1 MSGAISSVVVILAA
15 KAVVAGVGLTAAAL
29 ADSLKRPKVTGNDQ
43 LSRTVQH
50 NRDSI
55 DAGMLRFSRELAEFE
70 RSVRRSGGSQTDIS
84 RFRDSMKSLERY
96 RDSLATMRTD
106 SISPQEAHALFD
118 DYRDRMHELGESISE
133 IQQENLKIRQ
143 EREKLLGQVHAAE
156 EQIKSGLAVLK
167 ADQNFISELC
177 TAYDIE
183 QPLTADYSDLAAGLN
198 ELSGGVGDDEIPV
211 LKDRLEKLAKLSAEA
226 DERRE
231 RFEDCKN
238 RILEQ
243 VSSLQSSSVLDRAR
257 VLEQKRELEVRS
269 EQLRIENEKLL
280 EKQQAEALL
289 REQIDLSLRVF
300 AECRLYAC
308 SDETLA
314 GIDVMTE
321 DVRKIDSAEYARN
334 YYQTVALPFL
344 KKCRQEKQ
352 HSDQIADDFNL
363 LEPQYRVLCETFGDE
378 FQEFARTADG
388 LAQLKEEIKKL
399 EIRFENVLAVDYVN
413 RIIDDTMRELG
424 YETIGDRSHTNRGG
438 QLVSQ
443 KLVKFSDTSSLHFTV
458 TENGQMSMEVVGTDS
473 TDRRPTEEERDS
485 LTAEMKKLCGR
496 FPKIKEVLA
505 RRGLDID
512 QTAILPADRQFAKI
526 INTSSFNMREQKEA
540 RQGMVQTEQQKY
552 LQADDGQS

>member
-1 MSGAISSVVVILAA
+1 M
-15 KAVVAGVGLTAAAL
+15 
-29 ADSLKRPKVTGNDQ
+29 
-43 LSRTVQH
+43 
-50 NRDSI
+50 
-55 DAGMLRFSRELAEFE
+55 
-70 RSVRRSGGSQTDIS
+70 
-84 RFRDSMKSLERY
+84 
-96 RDSLATMRTD
+96 
-106 SISPQEAHALFD
+106 
-118 DYRDRMHELGESISE
+118 
-133 IQQENLKIRQ
+133 
-143 EREKLLGQVHAAE
+143 
-156 EQIKSGLAVLK
+156 
-167 ADQNFISELC
+167 
-177 TAYDIE
+177 
-183 QPLTADYSDLAAGLN
+183 
-198 ELSGGVGDDEIPV
+198 DDEIPV

-352 HSDQIADDFNL
+352 LSDQIADDFNL
-363 LEPQYRVLCETFGDE
+363 LEPQYRVLCETCGDE

-443 KLVKFSDTSSLHFTV
+443 KLVKFS
-458 TENGQMSMEVVGTDS
+458 
-473 TDRRPTEEERDS
+473 EEERDS